1 MPQPCLLQDNYIW
14 NYVFLSKHAA
24 CLYPVASTVLKRS
37 GDTKYNNVIV
47 LNNNNNN
54 KKAYTRSSKEEYLFF
69 NKKKKK
75 SIPALYSKDR
85 GTSSVYWTRIYT

>member
-54 KKAYTRSSKEEYLFF
+54 KKKHTQDLLKKNIFF
-69 NKKKKK
+69 
-75 SIPALYSKDR
+75 
-85 GTSSVYWTRIYT
+85 